1 MSESPWRGEGG
12 SGGRIWKDKSVV
24 WESHGKTRLIS
35 ICTRISLAMMSQT
48 NDSFQ
53 NDHILVSLDLPP
65 PRKRFWMRPS
75 LGFASVLCLWLLV
88 FIVESLT
95 RCLYLS
101 GQPGIS
107 VASVRNFRGSSGPV
121 QAGLRWST
129 LPPSSGSA
137 VPLGGCASCV
147 QHFSE
152 RSVHLR
158 IWWCRC
164 AFDKAALQQLNHRSS
179 WLKNKKN
186 DTNLLVLTFVTYDI
200 NVQRN
205 GKECDNR
212 KRRYLLTIFSLQS

>member
-1 MSESPWRGEGG
+1 M
-12 SGGRIWKDKSVV
+12 
-24 WESHGKTRLIS
+24 
-35 ICTRISLAMMSQT
+35 CTHISLALMSKT

-53 NDHILVSLDLPP
+53 NDPLLVSLDLPP

-75 LGFASVLCLWLLV
+75 LGFAFLPVLCLWLLV
-88 FIVESLT
+88 FILESLT
-95 RCLYLS
+95 WCLYLS

-147 QHFSE
+147 EHFSE
-152 RSVHLR
+152 RYVHLR

-164 AFDKAALQQLNHRSS
+164 AFNKAALQQLNHQSS
-179 WLKNKKN
+179 WLKNNKKIHK
-186 DTNLLVLTFVTYDI
+186 FVGFDI
-200 NVQRN
+200 CQ
-205 GKECDNR
+205 
-212 KRRYLLTIFSLQS
+212 I

>member
-1 MSESPWRGEGG
+1 MSLS
-12 SGGRIWKDKSVV
+12 K
-24 WESHGKTRLIS
+24 
-35 ICTRISLAMMSQT
+35 T

-53 NDHILVSLDLPP
+53 NDPLLVSLDLPP
-65 PRKRFWMRPS
+65 PS
-75 LGFASVLCLWLLV
+75 GFGWDRLWVLPQFCVCGSWFSYIL
-88 FIVESLT
+88 ESLT

-147 QHFSE
+147 EHFSE
-152 RSVHLR
+152 RYFHLR

-164 AFDKAALQQLNHRSS
+164 AFNKAALQQLYHQSS
-179 WLKNKKN
+179 WLKNKKSTQICWLKN
-186 DTNLLVLTFVTYDI
+186 KEITQICWFWHLSNMISMCRGIGKSVTSESAYNLKSSVIDDI
-200 NVQRN
+200 LAHTV
-205 GKECDNR
+205 
-212 KRRYLLTIFSLQS
+212 

>member
-1 MSESPWRGEGG
+1 MERRGT
-12 SGGRIWKDKSVV
+12 GGRIWKEKSVV
-24 WESHGKTRLIS
+24 WESHGKTRLICM
-35 ICTRISLAMMSQT
+35 CTHISLAAMSKT

-53 NDHILVSLDLPP
+53 NDPLLVSLDLPP
-65 PRKRFWMRPS
+65 PRKRFGW
-75 LGFASVLCLWLLV
+75 GCLWVLPQFCVCGFWFSYIL
-88 FIVESLT
+88 ESLT

-147 QHFSE
+147 EHFSV

-164 AFDKAALQQLNHRSS
+164 AFNKAALQQLNHQSS
-179 WLKNKKN
+179 WLKNKKITQICWFWHLSN
-186 DTNLLVLTFVTYDI
+186 MISMCRGIGKSVTSESAYNFKSSVIDDI
-200 NVQRN
+200 LAHTV
-205 GKECDNR
+205 
-212 KRRYLLTIFSLQS
+212 